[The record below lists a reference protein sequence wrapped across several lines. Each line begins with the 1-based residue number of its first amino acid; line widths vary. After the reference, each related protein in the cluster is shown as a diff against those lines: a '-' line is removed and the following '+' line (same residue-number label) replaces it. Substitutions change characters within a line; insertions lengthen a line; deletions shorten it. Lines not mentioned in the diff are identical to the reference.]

1 MQFSKILQ
9 ITEGFVL
16 LCLGGPIFLFSV
28 PERGAAALKVTAHC
42 TDPRKRN
49 CLGVPE
55 RGRKVLVKAAAD
67 VPHRQASP
75 EVGAV
80 WQNILYHHSV
90 PHLASY
96 CFVSSVLL
104 SNQEE

>member
-16 LCLGGPIFLFSV
+16 LCLGGPVFLFSV

-42 TDPRKRN
+42 TDLRKRN

-55 RGRKVLVKAAAD
+55 RGRKLLVRAAAVRHVVRLRPRC
-67 VPHRQASP
+67 VPYGR
-75 EVGAV
+75 
-80 WQNILYHHSV
+80 I
-90 PHLASY
+90 Y
-96 CFVSSVLL
+96 CIIIQFPIWHPIALFLPSF
-104 SNQEE
+104 